1 MHILM
6 KFLFLLLPL
15 VYLAGNAYLFLRT
28 WQSLSCLPLWCRIA
42 IGAVFCIAAFSLFA
56 AVGLRDAGL
65 PDVLLK
71 SMSLIGSVWMAFLL
85 YMVLLLLVFDVARCF
100 VPNMKHSLLYALS
113 LTMCILGYGYF
124 NYKHPKV
131 HHFDIDL
138 EYEGPQMRI
147 VAISDVH
154 LGYGTGVS
162 ALKKYVKQIN
172 GLNPDVIVIAGD
184 LIDNS
189 VRPLYREPFADVLS
203 SLKAPMGIYMVP
215 GNHEYISGIGECMDF
230 LDRTS
235 VTLLRDSVVTLSGG
249 IQIVGRDDFSNHR
262 RKSLED
268 LLASTDRTQPV
279 IVLDHQP
286 YNLSEVN
293 SLGVDFQIS
302 GHTHHGQLWP
312 LNLVTDHIFEQS
324 HGYRKWSHSHIWV
337 SSGLSLWGPPFRI
350 GTDSDIAIFDLK

>member
-1 MHILM
+1 
-6 KFLFLLLPL
+6 
-15 VYLAGNAYLFLRT
+15 
-28 WQSLSCLPLWCRIA
+28 
-42 IGAVFCIAAFSLFA
+42 
-56 AVGLRDAGL
+56 
-65 PDVLLK
+65 
-71 SMSLIGSVWMAFLL
+71 
-85 YMVLLLLVFDVARCF
+85 
-100 VPNMKHSLLYALS
+100 
-113 LTMCILGYGYF
+113 
-124 NYKHPKV
+124 
-131 HHFDIDL
+131 
-138 EYEGPQMRI
+138 MR
-147 VAISDVH
+147 
-154 LGYGTGVS
+154 
-162 ALKKYVKQIN
+162 KYVELIN
-172 GLNPDVIVIAGD
+172 SQNPDLILIAGD

-189 VRPLYREPFADVLS
+189 VRPLLHEPYAEVLS
-203 SLKAPMGIYMVP
+203 YLKAPMGIYMVP

-324 HGYRKWSHSHIWV
+324 HGYRKLSHSHIWV